1 MVDYQAAIK
10 MTFQNIFK
18 DLKKYLLY
26 NIELGWG
33 LKEKKKHIQGLA
45 HGTQAKKNFVV
56 LINIYNKIASLY
68 FKYIYTYINM

>member
-26 NIELGWG
+26 NIELGRG
-33 LKEKKKHIQGLA
+33 LKEKKK
-45 HGTQAKKNFVV
+45 
-56 LINIYNKIASLY
+56 
-68 FKYIYTYINM
+68 TYPRPDTWHTSEK